1 MLNRRG
7 LDEQGCRS
15 LDEGAIVLRF
25 GLIGAGNIARTH
37 ADALR
42 ASDRAR
48 LVAVAG
54 GAGAER
60 MAADEGVGYHADA
73 VGLCGDAGVDAVI
86 LCTPSGVR
94 HDYVLAAA
102 DRGKHVLVEKP
113 IEVDLARAEAMVRA
127 CERAGVALGVVFQS
141 RYKPH
146 PAAAR
151 AAVARGAL
159 GTPVMASMAVKW
171 HRPPE
176 YYASAAWRGTWALD
190 GGGPLINQAI
200 HNLDL
205 LLWCMG
211 DVARVRAATANRLH
225 RDIEVED
232 TVVAQLVFEN
242 GALGVL
248 EATTAAYPGS
258 PRRLE
263 LHGTDG
269 TIVLLDDE
277 VAEWELRDGTPA
289 PAREAAAVVAAARAT
304 HVMAE
309 FRWHQRQIDDFT
321 DAVLSGRRPRL
332 DGREGLRSL
341 ALARAVYEAAR
352 AGEEVEVARLAR

>member
-1 MLNRRG
+1 M
-7 LDEQGCRS
+7 
-15 LDEGAIVLRF
+15 LRF
-25 GLIGAGNIARTH
+25 ALIGAGNIARTH

-54 GAGAER
+54 GPGAER
-60 MAADEGVGYHADA
+60 MAADEGVRYHPDPMR
-73 VGLCGDAGVDAVI
+73 LCGDGEVDAVI
-86 LCTPSGVR
+86 LCTPSGIR
-94 HDYVLAAA
+94 RDYVLAAA
-102 DRGKHVLVEKP
+102 DCGKHVLVEKP
-113 IEVDLARAEAMVRA
+113 IEVDLGRAHEMVRA

-151 AAVARGAL
+151 AAVERGAL

-176 YYASAAWRGTWALD
+176 YYAADEWRGTWALD

-200 HNLDL
+200 HNVDM

-225 RDIEVED
+225 RGIEVED
-232 TVVAQLVFEN
+232 TVVAQVVFES

-289 PAREAAAVVAAARAT
+289 PAREEAAVVAAARAT

-309 FRWHQRQIDDFT
+309 FRWHQRQIEDFV
-321 DAVLSGRRPRL
+321 DAALQGRRPQV

-341 ALARAVYEAAR
+341 ALVRAVYEAAR
-352 AGEEVEVARLAR
+352 TGGEVEVAGGGS